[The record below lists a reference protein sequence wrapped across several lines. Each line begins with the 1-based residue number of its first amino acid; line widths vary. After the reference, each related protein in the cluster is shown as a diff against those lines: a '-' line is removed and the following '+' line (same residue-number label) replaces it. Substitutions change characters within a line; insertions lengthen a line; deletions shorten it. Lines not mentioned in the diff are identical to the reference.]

1 MLLKAAGY
9 IVSYWFEQMNYTY
22 KKIWLI
28 VFPVMMSIL
37 IEQLINITDAL
48 FLGHVGDVELGA
60 SALAGIWF
68 LAIYMLGFGFSLGL
82 QVIIARRNGEQRYS
96 ETGKAFFQ
104 GLSFLLS
111 LAAVLCLL
119 SQTLSPIFLKHLI
132 ISDDVYN
139 AVIRYLDGRIWG
151 LFFSFPFLALRA
163 FLVGITQTK
172 ALNMAAFTAVLVNI
186 PMNWLLIFGF
196 DMGISGA
203 AIASS
208 FAELC
213 SLTVLTIYVFR
224 HINRHLYGLHWS
236 IDITVLKKVFSISVW
251 SMFQFFMSVAIWFL
265 FFLAIERLGETEL
278 AVSNIIRSVS
288 ALFAVIVN
296 ALSGVTGSLVSNL
309 IGAGEKRNVFPLCH
323 RIIRLG
329 YAVGVPLIVLA
340 LLFHQF
346 IIGAYTGNPTIV
358 QAAWLP
364 FAVMLLNYF
373 FALPGYVYLN
383 AVTGTGATRTVFVFQ
398 VTTTIA
404 YLFCLWGLSRCNVPL
419 AAYWAVEYLFVIL
432 LGVQS
437 VFYLKYKQY

>member
-1 MLLKAAGY
+1 M
-9 IVSYWFEQMNYTY
+9 
-22 KKIWLI
+22 
-28 VFPVMMSIL
+28 
-37 IEQLINITDAL
+37 
-48 FLGHVGDVELGA
+48 
-60 SALAGIWF
+60 
-68 LAIYMLGFGFSLGL
+68 
-82 QVIIARRNGEQRYS
+82 
-96 ETGKAFFQ
+96 
-104 GLSFLLS
+104 LS

-119 SQTLSPIFLKHLI
+119 SQTLSPILLKHLI

-139 AVIRYLDGRIWG
+139 AAIRYLDGRIWG
-151 LFFSFPFLALRA
+151 LFFSFPFLALRS

-172 ALNMAAFTAVLVNI
+172 ALNIAAFTAVLVNI

-213 SLTVLTIYVFR
+213 SLIVLTVYVFR
-224 HINRHLYGLHWS
+224 HINRHLYGLHWN
-236 IDITVLKKVFSISVW
+236 IDITVLKEVLSISVW

-288 ALFAVIVN
+288 AFFAVIVN
-296 ALSGVTGSLVSNL
+296 ALSGVTSSLVSNL
-309 IGAGEKRNVFPLCH
+309 IGAGEKRDVFPLCH

-340 LLFHQF
+340 LLFHQY
-346 IIGAYTGNPTIV
+346 IIGAYTENPIIV
-358 QAAWLP
+358 QVAWLP
-364 FAVMLLNYF
+364 FVVMLLNYF

-383 AVTGTGATRTVFVFQ
+383 AVTGTGATRTVFIFQ
-398 VTTTIA
+398 VITTIA
-404 YLFCLWGLSRCNVPL
+404 YLFCLWGLSHWNVPL
-419 AAYWAVEYLFVIL
+419 AVYWAAEYLFVIL

>member
-1 MLLKAAGY
+1 MLLKAAGC

-22 KKIWLI
+22 KNIWLI
-28 VFPVMMSIL
+28 AFPVMMSIL

>member
-1 MLLKAAGY
+1 MLLEVAWL

-22 KKIWLI
+22 KNIWLI
-28 VFPVMMSIL
+28 AFPVMMSIL

>member
-1 MLLKAAGY
+1 MLLEVAWL

-22 KKIWLI
+22 KNIWLI
-28 VFPVMMSIL
+28 AFPVMMSIL

-213 SLTVLTIYVFR
+213 SLTVLTIYMFR

>member
-1 MLLKAAGY
+1 MLLKAAGC

-28 VFPVMMSIL
+28 AFPVMMSIL

>member
-1 MLLKAAGY
+1 MLLKAVGY

-28 VFPVMMSIL
+28 AFPVMMSIL

-96 ETGKAFFQ
+96 ETGKTFFQ
-104 GLSFLLS
+104 GFSFLLS

-119 SQTLSPIFLKHLI
+119 SQTLSPILLKHLI

-139 AVIRYLDGRIWG
+139 AAIRYLDGRIWG
-151 LFFSFPFLALRA
+151 LFFSFPFLALRS

-172 ALNMAAFTAVLVNI
+172 ALNIAAFTAVLVNI

-213 SLTVLTIYVFR
+213 SLIVLTVYVFR
-224 HINRHLYGLHWS
+224 HINRHLYGLHWN
-236 IDITVLKKVFSISVW
+236 IDITVLKEVLSISVW

-288 ALFAVIVN
+288 AFFAVIVN
-296 ALSGVTGSLVSNL
+296 ALSGVTSSLVSNL
-309 IGAGEKRNVFPLCH
+309 IGAGEKRDVFPLCH

-340 LLFHQF
+340 LLFHQY
-346 IIGAYTGNPTIV
+346 IIGAYTENPIIV
-358 QAAWLP
+358 QVAWLP
-364 FAVMLLNYF
+364 FVVMLLNYF

-383 AVTGTGATRTVFVFQ
+383 AVTGTGATRTVFIFQ
-398 VTTTIA
+398 VITTIA
-404 YLFCLWGLSRCNVPL
+404 YLFCLWGLSHWNVPL
-419 AAYWAVEYLFVIL
+419 AVYWAAEYLFVIL